1 MIECADAE
9 VCISQTLLCDK
20 VDHCGDYSD
29 ETASCDTEKQSV
41 WVASTPLFVWFV
53 VYGILGSVLIRTYR
67 NRDLSMKKE

>member
-1 MIECADAE
+1 MGGEAILVYTSVLNLKCPVTAY
-9 VCISQTLLCDK
+9 LLPI
-20 VDHCGDYSD
+20 
-29 ETASCDTEKQSV
+29 ADTEKQSV